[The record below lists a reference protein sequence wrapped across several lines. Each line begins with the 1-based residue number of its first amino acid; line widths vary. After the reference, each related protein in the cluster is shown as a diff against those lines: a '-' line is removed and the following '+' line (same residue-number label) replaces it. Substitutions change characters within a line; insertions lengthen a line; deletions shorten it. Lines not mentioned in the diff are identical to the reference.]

1 MMKVGEYFAKLC
13 KRVRNPQNFINMT
26 IQQVVKIF
34 KVGIKEKSIYLSIK
48 MGIVHLAVVLS
59 RIFIL
64 YNYFKK

>member
-34 KVGIKEKSIYLSIK
+34 KVGIKEKSIYLSIYQD
-48 MGIVHLAVVLS
+48 GDS
-59 RIFIL
+59 SFGRCTDPYFYFIQL
-64 YNYFKK
+64 F